1 MAANPA
7 TIQDLQG
14 RALRT
19 LSDVE
24 TSAASSFLLD
34 DAYNHIIVRVPSVAR
49 RLDEGPTAEYESTLI
64 STVCAMVLRVLN
76 NPNGL
81 LEEGVD
87 DYTSRRDAVQSSGLL
102 YATEA
107 ELALL
112 AESGESANAFSI
124 RPAGRTPDATW
135 TPDRLMFW

>member
-7 TIQDLQG
+7 TLTDLQD

-19 LSDVE
+19 LSDTE
-24 TSAASSFLLD
+24 TTAAPVWLG
-34 DAYNHIIVRVPSVAR
+34 DAYNKLVTQLPSVDT
-49 RLDEGPTAEYESTLI
+49 RLDAATSTVFEELVVA
-64 STVCAMVLRVLN
+64 TVCAMVMRVFN

-87 DYTSRRDAVQSSGLL
+87 DYTSRRDSTTSSGVL
-102 YATEA
+102 YATDE

-112 AESGESANAFSI
+112 AESGSSANAFTIS
-124 RPAGRTPDATW
+124 PVGRTPDPTW
-135 TPDRLMFW
+135 TPDRVMFW